1 MTTNSTENTAV
12 CEDATSGYDLLDS
25 LIHNE
30 KTAGNFH
37 EKDENTNKKED

>member
-1 MTTNSTENTAV
+1 MTANSTENTAV

-30 KTAGNFH
+30 KKLQ
-37 EKDENTNKKED
+37 EISMNKKED

>member
-30 KTAGNFH
+30 KNCRKFP
-37 EKDENTNKKED
+37 